1 MKKIVV
7 DTDILI
13 DYTHNM
19 AVWVPPLLKLS
30 TYELVIPT
38 IVIAEYFA
46 ATSLDEKDK
55 AELADEILAPFIKHD
70 LTEEIAREMGV
81 IMRHKSHPP
90 GAGTAD
96 LIIASTAIYLDAPI
110 ATRNKLHFK
119 GIPSLR
125 FFDPKEIE
133 N

>member
-13 DYTHNM
+13 DYTHNR

-30 TYELVIPT
+30 TYQLVIPT
-38 IVIAEYFA
+38 IVVAEYFA
-46 ATSLDEKDK
+46 ATSLDEKEK
-55 AELADEILAPFIKHD
+55 AGLADEILTPFIRQD

-81 IMRHKSHPP
+81 IMRHKSFPP

-96 LIIASTAIYLDAPI
+96 LIIASTAIYLDAPL
-110 ATRNKLHFK
+110 ATRNNNDFK
-119 GIPSLR
+119 GIPGLR

-133 N
+133 I